1 MQIIEVTETA
11 VRVAELQLERRQ
23 SPLRFVLYPML
34 HVGSPDFYAEV
45 TRRLRAADVIVAEG
59 VGADSRAARHLTAGY
74 RALADDARRQ
84 LMVQHLDYAST
95 GAEIVCPD
103 MRGAEFDARWQ
114 TVPRWQRALLRGAVG
129 AAVAGQAAFGD
140 RWLQLV
146 LEHST
151 LDDLPTNRETLAKD
165 PMPDI
170 ERVVLDERDE
180 LLVAA
185 LVDLHERRHDEQAI
199 VAVTYGAEH
208 MRAVVTQL
216 NRRFG
221 YRVRAGEWLTV
232 LRRA

>member
-1 MQIIEVTETA
+1 
-11 VRVAELQLERRQ
+11 
-23 SPLRFVLYPML
+23 
-34 HVGSPDFYAEV
+34 
-45 TRRLRAADVIVAEG
+45 
-59 VGADSRAARHLTAGY
+59 
-74 RALADDARRQ
+74 
-84 LMVQHLDYAST
+84 
-95 GAEIVCPD
+95 

-180 LLVAA
+180 RLVAA
-185 LVDLHERRHDEQAI
+185 LVDLHERRHDEQAV

-232 LRRA
+232 VRRG